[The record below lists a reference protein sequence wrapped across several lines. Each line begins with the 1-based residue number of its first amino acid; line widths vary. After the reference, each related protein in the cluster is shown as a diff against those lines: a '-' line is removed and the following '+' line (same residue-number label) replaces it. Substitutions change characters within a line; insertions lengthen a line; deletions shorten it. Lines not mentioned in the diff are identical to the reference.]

1 MGEVD
6 DELTAHEGR
15 APSYLDAVTPLIVLA
30 LLVSGAVALFGLNA
44 MDGPIQVAMML
55 SAMVASVIILKN
67 GHSWDSISQAGRRG
81 ISSVVSAIFILFAVG
96 ALIGTWNAS
105 GTIPTLVYYGL
116 TVINPNWFYVTSLL
130 VCALISLGIGS
141 SWTTVGTIGV
151 GLIGL
156 ATLAGVSP
164 AITAGAVISGAY
176 TGDKLSP
183 LSETTILA
191 AQLSDNDLYV
201 HLRYQALVSVPG
213 FVIAMLGFIAI
224 GLTSGPI
231 GVSEALM
238 TSELMELDQLFW
250 ITPLNLLPLL
260 LLVILSVRK
269 APASLALMGA
279 ALFAGVLAC
288 FTQPQAVLAA
298 FPDAASGPGYFV
310 KSIWQVIANGY
321 HSNTGIEQVDG
332 LLSRGGMASMLPTI
346 WLIMAALAFG
356 SVLDEFGFLSKLVT
370 PLLTRARSDG
380 NLIATSVGTAF
391 GLNVA
396 TADQYVAVVLPI
408 KLFRGEFERRH
419 LATKNLSRVV
429 SNGGIVTSPLI
440 PWNSCGA
447 FMAAALGVPT
457 MVYAPYAIFNYVS
470 PLLDVLYG
478 YIGFKIARTN
488 GAVTGDVR
496 TTVPVDS

>member
-1 MGEVD
+1 MSD
-6 DELTAHEGR
+6 QKGR
-15 APSYLDAVTPLIVLA
+15 APSYLDAVTPLLVLA
-30 LLVSGAVALFGLNA
+30 GLVSGAVALFGLHA

-55 SAMVASVIILKN
+55 SAMVASLIILKN

-96 ALIGTWNAS
+96 ALIGTWNVS

-116 TVINPNWFYVTSLL
+116 EVIHPNWFYVTSLL
-130 VCALISLGIGS
+130 VCAIISLGIGS

-151 GLIGL
+151 GLVGL

-164 AITAGAVISGAY
+164 AITAGAVVSCAY

-201 HLRYQALVSVPG
+201 HLRHQAWVSVPA
-213 FVIAMLGFIAI
+213 FAISMLGFIAV
-224 GLTSGPI
+224 GLMSGPLGI
-231 GVSEALM
+231 DQGLLN
-238 TSELMELDQLFW
+238 SELTKLDQLFW

-269 APASLALMGA
+269 VPAALALMTA

-298 FPDAASGPGYFV
+298 FPDPSGGPAYFI
-310 KSIWQVIANGY
+310 KSIWQIIANGF
-321 HSNTGIEQVDG
+321 HANTGIEQVDN

-356 SVLDEFGFLSKLVT
+356 SILVEFGFLSKLVT
-370 PLLTRARSDG
+370 PLLTRAQNTG
-380 NLIATSVGTAF
+380 NLIATSVLTAF

-408 KLFRGEFERRH
+408 KLFRGEFEKRG
-419 LATKNLSRVV
+419 LATKNLSRIV
-429 SNGGIVTSPLI
+429 SNGGTVTSPLI

-457 MVYAPYAIFNYVS
+457 MVYAPYAIFNYAS
-470 PLLDVLYG
+470 PLLEILYG
-478 YIGFKIARTN
+478 YIGFKIARA
-488 GAVTGDVR
+488 GGDAGMGSL
-496 TTVPVDS
+496 TPGVPAKD